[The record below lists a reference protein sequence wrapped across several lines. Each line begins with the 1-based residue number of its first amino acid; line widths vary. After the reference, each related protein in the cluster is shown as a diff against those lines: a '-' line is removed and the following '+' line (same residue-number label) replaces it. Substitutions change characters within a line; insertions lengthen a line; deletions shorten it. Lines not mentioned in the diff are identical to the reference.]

1 MRSYMSEPFPTLTLF
16 SVTFLN
22 IQMAEA
28 LELIEHLLKGPSP
41 SPIYI
46 INADCLNKT
55 FDDKEYLD
63 ILHQTDYIF
72 ADGSGIKL
80 ACRIGGNVVVDNVN
94 GTDLFPLLCERASQ
108 RHFSLY
114 LLGAKPG
121 LATKVQQHMENRY
134 PGLKIV
140 GTHHGYFRRNSEEE
154 QAVIKAINHS
164 QADILLVAFGVPAQE
179 KWIHQHRNEL
189 SPKVLIGV
197 GGLFDFYSGHIPRAP
212 LWLRKLGLEWVYR
225 LYQEPQR
232 LFKRYILGNP
242 LFLYRVCYWKWFG
255 SNRRRDKL

>member
-1 MRSYMSEPFPTLTLF
+1 MDKPFHTLTLLD
-16 SVTFLN
+16 VTFLN
-22 IQMAEA
+22 IWMEQA
-28 LELIEHLLKGPSP
+28 LDIIENLLKGS
-41 SPIYI
+41 STTPIYI
-46 INADCLNKT
+46 INADCLNQT
-55 FDDKEYLD
+55 FSDKEYLD
-63 ILHQTDYIF
+63 ILHQADYIF

-80 ACRIGGNVVVDNVN
+80 GCKILGDTVVDNIN
-94 GTDLFPLLCERASQ
+94 GTDLFPLLCERSSQ

-121 LATKVQQHMENRY
+121 LAAKVQQNMENRY

-140 GTHHGYFRRNSEEE
+140 GTHHGYFKRHSEEE
-154 QAVIKAINHS
+154 RNVIKAINDS

-179 KWIHQHRNEL
+179 KWIDAHRHQL

-212 LWLRKLGLEWVYR
+212 LWLRRAGLEWVYR
-225 LYQEPQR
+225 LSQEPRR

-242 LFLYRVCYWKWFG
+242 LFVYRVYWWKWFG
-255 SNRRRDKL
+255 RKKLSK

>member
-1 MRSYMSEPFPTLTLF
+1 MGKRTLTLF
-16 SVTFLN
+16 DVTFLN
-22 IQMAEA
+22 IWMEEA
-28 LELIEHLLKGPSP
+28 LDLIESLLKKSSP
-41 SPIYI
+41 TPIYI
-46 INADCLNKT
+46 VNADCLNKT
-55 FDDKEYLD
+55 FNDKEYLD
-63 ILHQTDYIF
+63 ILRQADYIF

-80 ACRIGGNVVVDNVN
+80 GCKIMGNTLIDNIN

-108 RHFSLY
+108 HHFSLY

-121 LATKVQQHMENRY
+121 LAAKTQQNMENRY

-140 GTHHGYFRRNSEEE
+140 GTHHGYFNREEE
-154 QAVIKAINHS
+154 VTVIKAINDS

-179 KWIHQHRNEL
+179 KWIHAHRHQL

-212 LWLRKLGLEWVYR
+212 LWLRKNGLEWLYR
-225 LYQEPQR
+225 LYQEPRR

-242 LFLYRVCYWKWFG
+242 LFLYRVYYWKWFG
-255 SNRRRDKL
+255 LKKLLE